1 LLLRRK
7 GRIFRRPKI
16 FGATAT
22 LRLANSID
30 FYIARKVLVPLL
42 STLVLAAMLLLL
54 EKMLRLF
61 DFVVSA
67 GGPISVVWRM
77 LANLLPEYAGLA
89 IPLGLV
95 MGILLAFRNMALS
108 SELDAMRAVG
118 LGYGRLLRVPLIY
131 TAILMGTNLGI
142 VGYVQPHAEYA
153 YQQLEFELRSG
164 ALGASIQV
172 GEFTRL
178 GDDLTLRVE
187 DSENGGRML
196 SGVFLRVDNQ
206 RGLRITATADSGQF
220 LKTDDPDVILL
231 RLTNGRLVHEEA
243 DFNVP
248 RVLSFAAHDL
258 PVDLPA
264 IEDFRGRGIGEE
276 ELTFG
281 ELLDANRSAATPS
294 DYRAK
299 TRANFHFR
307 LAEVLI
313 MLFLPFMAVA
323 LAVPPKR
330 STSGLGMF
338 VAIVFVVAVHKLF
351 QYGEE
356 TAAIGLFSP
365 LVSIWIPF
373 TFAAALILWMYYTLA
388 KVPGGQPIGGLERIF
403 AKIAKAIGRL
413 VGTERRKR
421 KRMLAAA
428 E

>member
-1 LLLRRK
+1 
-7 GRIFRRPKI
+7 
-16 FGATAT
+16 

-30 FYIARKVLVPLL
+30 FYIGRKVLVPML

-67 GGPISVVWRM
+67 GGPISIVWRM

-95 MGILLAFRNMALS
+95 MGILLAFRNLALS
-108 SELDAMRAVG
+108 SELDAMRSVG
-118 LGYGRLLRVPLIY
+118 LGYGRLLRIPFAFTALLIV
-131 TAILMGTNLGI
+131 TNVGI

-153 YQQLEFELRSG
+153 YQELEFELRSG

-172 GEFTRL
+172 GEFTPM

-187 DSENGGRML
+187 ASENGGRSL

-206 RGLRITATADSGQF
+206 KGLQVTATADGGQF
-220 LKTDDPDVILL
+220 LRTDDPDVILL
-231 RLTNGRLVHEEA
+231 RLTNGRLVHEEPGYK
-243 DFNVP
+243 VP
-248 RVLSFAAHDL
+248 RVLSFATHDL

-264 IEDFRGRGIGEE
+264 IEDFRSRGVSEE
-276 ELTFG
+276 ELDLF
-281 ELLDANRSAATPS
+281 ELLRVNADEAVPQ

-307 LAEVLI
+307 LAEVMI

-338 VAIVFVVAVHKLF
+338 IAIVFVVAVHKLF

-365 LVSIWIPF
+365 LVSIWVPF
-373 TFAAALILWMYYTLA
+373 GLVAVLIMWMYWTLA
-388 KVPGGQPIGGLERIF
+388 HKPGGQPIGALERAF
-403 AKIAKAIGRL
+403 AKLGKALARITGA
-413 VGTERRKR
+413 ERRKR
-421 KRMLAAA
+421 KRVLAAA

>member
-1 LLLRRK
+1 
-7 GRIFRRPKI
+7 
-16 FGATAT
+16 
-22 LRLANSID
+22 
-30 FYIARKVLVPLL
+30 
-42 STLVLAAMLLLL
+42 MLLLL

-67 GGPISVVWRM
+67 GGPLGIVWRM

-89 IPLGLV
+89 IPLGLM
-95 MGILLAFRNMALS
+95 MGILLAFRNLALS

-118 LGYGRLLRVPLIY
+118 LGYGRLLRVPFVY
-131 TAILMGTNLGI
+131 TALLVVTNIGI

-172 GEFTRL
+172 GEFTQL

-187 DSENGGRML
+187 NSDDGGRDL

-206 RGLRITATADSGQF
+206 RGLRLTATADRGQF
-220 LKTDDPDVILL
+220 LKTDDEDVILL
-231 RLTNGRLVHEEA
+231 RLTNGRLVHEEPS
-243 DFNVP
+243 FKVP
-248 RVLSFAAHDL
+248 RVLSFATHDL

-264 IEDFRGRGIGEE
+264 IEDFRSRGIGEE
-276 ELTFG
+276 ELTIA
-281 ELLDANRSAATPS
+281 ELVEVNRDTGAAP

-338 VAIVFVVAVHKLF
+338 LAVIFVVAVHKLF

-365 LVSIWIPF
+365 LVSIWVPF
-373 TFAAALILWMYYTLA
+373 ALTAVLILWMYWTLA
-388 KVPGGQPIGGLERIF
+388 QKPGGQPIGALERAF
-403 AKIAKAIGRL
+403 AKVGKSLGRL
-413 VGTERRKR
+413 TGSDRRKR
-421 KRMLAAA
+421 KRVLAAA

>member
-1 LLLRRK
+1 
-7 GRIFRRPKI
+7 
-16 FGATAT
+16 

-30 FYIARKVLVPLL
+30 LYIARKVLVPMV

-67 GGPISVVWRM
+67 GGPISIVWRM

-89 IPLGLV
+89 VPLGLV
-95 MGILLAFRNMALS
+95 MGILLAFRNLALS

-118 LGYGRLLRVPLIY
+118 LGYGRLLRIPFVY
-131 TAILMGTNLGI
+131 TALLIVTNLGI
-142 VGYVQPHAEYA
+142 LGYVQPHAEYA

-187 DSENGGRML
+187 ASDNGGRSL

-206 RGLRITATADSGQF
+206 KGLQVTATADRGQF

-231 RLTNGRLVHEEA
+231 RLTNGRLVHEERSYK
-243 DFNVP
+243 VP
-248 RVLSFAAHDL
+248 RVLSFATHDL

-264 IEDFRGRGIGEE
+264 IEDFRSRGIGEE
-276 ELTFG
+276 ELTFA
-281 ELLDANRSAATPS
+281 ELLDVNADEAVPQ
-294 DYRAK
+294 DYRDK
-299 TRANFHFR
+299 TRANFHYR

-313 MLFLPFMAVA
+313 MLFLPFLAVA

-356 TAAIGLFSP
+356 SAAIGLASP
-365 LVSIWIPF
+365 LISIWVPF
-373 TFAAALILWMYYTLA
+373 GLVTLLILWMYWTLA
-388 KVPGGQPIGGLERIF
+388 HRPGGQPIGALERAF
-403 AKIAKAIGRL
+403 AKLGKAVARL
-413 VGTERRKR
+413 TGAERRKR
-421 KRMLAAA
+421 KRVLAAA